1 MSFITKRGAVNKL
14 AKKSKANEE
23 NVTTETLAPD
33 EEIKEENKQ
42 TACEKEENAEKNACE
57 ELEKKYNELE
67 DKYLRLAAEYT
78 NFQRRTREEKEALY
92 TNATCDAVAELLPIM
107 DNLQRASDTMAD
119 ATDVKSV
126 ADGVEMITK
135 MALEVF
141 SKLGVEPIEALG
153 KEFDASLHNAVMHID
168 DDSFGTNEV
177 VEEFQKGYKCK
188 DKVIRY
194 SMVKVAN

>member
-1 MSFITKRGAVNKL
+1 MT
-14 AKKSKANEE
+14 
-23 NVTTETLAPD
+23 
-33 EEIKEENKQ
+33 
-42 TACEKEENAEKNACE
+42 
-57 ELEKKYNELE
+57 
-67 DKYLRLAAEYT
+67 
-78 NFQRRTREEKEALY
+78 
-92 TNATCDAVAELLPIM
+92 
-107 DNLQRASDTMAD
+107 
-119 ATDVKSV
+119 
-126 ADGVEMITK
+126 VEMIKK

-141 SKLGVEPIEALG
+141 SKLGVEPIEAVG

>member
-1 MSFITKRGAVNKL
+1 MKRGAVNKL
-14 AKKSKANEE
+14 AKKSKASEE
-23 NVTTETLAPD
+23 NVNTQAVTPD
-33 EEIKEENKQ
+33 EEIKEENNQ
-42 TACEKEENAEKNACE
+42 TASEIEEF
-57 ELEKKYNELE
+57 EKKFNELE
-67 DKYLRLAAEYT
+67 DKYLRLADEYT

-92 TNATCDAVAELLPIM
+92 TNAVVDTVAELLPIM

-119 ATDVKSV
+119 AADVKSV
-126 ADGVEMITK
+126 ADGVAMITK